1 MKDVGAEYSAGPKHV
16 IQHITQKLFNS
27 TSSDAE
33 QWQLLAAQ
41 VIEHNM
47 QMGAMSKARFLKRDL
62 KGSRKNNFTFLC
74 ADASCLAALPKR
86 RNISIFL
93 RFGALPG
100 RRLNT

>member
-1 MKDVGAEYSAGPKHV
+1 MRYP
-16 IQHITQKLFNS
+16 
-27 TSSDAE
+27 
-33 QWQLLAAQ
+33 
-41 VIEHNM
+41 
-47 QMGAMSKARFLKRDL
+47 

-100 RRLNT
+100 KRLNT

>member
-1 MKDVGAEYSAGPKHV
+1 MLKTSHTPK
-16 IQHITQKLFNS
+16 
-27 TSSDAE
+27 SSFRA
-33 QWQLLAAQ
+33 
-41 VIEHNM
+41 
-47 QMGAMSKARFLKRDL
+47 

-100 RRLNT
+100 KRLNT

>member
-1 MKDVGAEYSAGPKHV
+1 LKAKSVYALKKCTVILRIEDV
-16 IQHITQKLFNS
+16 
-27 TSSDAE
+27 
-33 QWQLLAAQ
+33 
-41 VIEHNM
+41 
-47 QMGAMSKARFLKRDL
+47 
-62 KGSRKNNFTFLC
+62 KGSRKNNFTFLF

>member
-1 MKDVGAEYSAGPKHV
+1 VGRFSLKIDY
-16 IQHITQKLFNS
+16 
-27 TSSDAE
+27 
-33 QWQLLAAQ
+33 
-41 VIEHNM
+41 
-47 QMGAMSKARFLKRDL
+47 RFLL

-100 RRLNT
+100 KRLNT